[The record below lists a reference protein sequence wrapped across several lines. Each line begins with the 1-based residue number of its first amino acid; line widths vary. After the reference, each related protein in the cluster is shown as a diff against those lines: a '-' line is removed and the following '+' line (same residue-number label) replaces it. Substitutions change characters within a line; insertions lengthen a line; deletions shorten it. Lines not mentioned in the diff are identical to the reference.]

1 MTDFRKGDP
10 LKTSTENT
18 LEAPEPI
25 EVFDSP
31 TPRINLATCEDVRRE
46 MAKVYREARVGKLP
60 ISDATKFSY
69 ILTQILK
76 AHELM
81 VLESRLEVLE
91 ESIEAGR
98 D

>member
-1 MTDFRKGDP
+1 MTSQSIKKSLVD
-10 LKTSTENT
+10 LN
-18 LEAPEPI
+18 LI
-25 EVFDSP
+25 EVIDDPIPSK
-31 TPRINLATCEDVRRE
+31 INLATSEDVRRE

>member
-1 MTDFRKGDP
+1 MTSQSIKKSPVD
-10 LKTSTENT
+10 LN
-18 LEAPEPI
+18 LI
-25 EVFDSP
+25 EVIDDPIPSK
-31 TPRINLATCEDVRRE
+31 INLATSEDVRRE
-46 MAKVYREARVGKLP
+46 MAKVYREARVGKVP

-91 ESIEAGR
+91 ESIAAGR